1 MRDLRVLVV
10 ADHLLA
16 RAGLAAL
23 LAAQPGLEVVGQTA
37 GGDTLADDLD
47 VYRPDAVVWDLAGEA
62 GAALAQLGAL
72 AGGAPPIVAL
82 LPDDAHA
89 AAAAALLGAAGAGGL
104 LHRDCDTAQLA
115 AALAAAA
122 DGLLALD
129 PALAAAALAG
139 GGPLPAAPVEALT
152 PREREVLQLLA
163 EGLPN
168 KAIALRLAISD
179 HTVKFHVN
187 AIMTKLDA
195 QSRTDAVV
203 RAMRLGLVLL

>member
-10 ADHLLA
+10 ADNLLA

-23 LAAQPGLEVVGQTA
+23 LTAQPGLVVIGQTA
-37 GGDTLADDLD
+37 GGDTLADDLG
-47 VYRPDAVVWDLAGEA
+47 VYRPDAVVWDLGWETR
-62 GAALAQLGAL
+62 AAVARLGAL
-72 AGGAPPIVAL
+72 VSGAPPIVAL
-82 LPDDAHA
+82 LPDDAYA
-89 AAAAALLGAAGAGGL
+89 AAAAVALLGAAGAGGL
-104 LHRDCDTAQLA
+104 LHRDCAADLLA
-115 AALAAAA
+115 AALTAAAG
-122 DGLLALD
+122 GLLTLD

-139 GGPLPAAPVEALT
+139 GAPPADLAEPLT

-187 AIMTKLDA
+187 AIMAKLGA

-203 RAMRLGLVLL
+203 RAMRQGLVLL

>member
-62 GAALAQLGAL
+62 LAQLGAL

-115 AALAAAA
+115 AALTAAA

>member
-10 ADHLLA
+10 ADNLLA

-23 LAAQPGLEVVGQTA
+23 LTAQPGLAVTGQTA

-47 VYRPDAVVWDLAGEA
+47 VYRPDAVVWDLGWETR
-62 GAALAQLGAL
+62 AAVARLGAL
-72 AGGAPPIVAL
+72 VSGAPPIVAL
-82 LPDDAHA
+82 LPDDVYA

-104 LHRDCDTAQLA
+104 LHRDCAADLLA
-115 AALAAAA
+115 AALTAAAG
-122 DGLLALD
+122 GLLTLD

-139 GGPLPAAPVEALT
+139 GAPPADLAEPLT

-187 AIMTKLDA
+187 AIMAKLGA

-203 RAMRLGLVLL
+203 RAMRQGLVLL

>member
-1 MRDLRVLVV
+1 MLVI
-10 ADHLLA
+10 ADNLLA

-23 LAAQPGLEVVGQTA
+23 LAAQPGLIVIGQTA
-37 GGDTLADDLD
+37 GGEALAADLD
-47 VYRPDAVVWDLAGEA
+47 VYQPDLIVWDFGWEA
-62 GAALAQLGAL
+62 QAALAQLA
-72 AGGAPPIVAL
+72 AVIDDAPPIVAL
-82 LPDDAHA
+82 LPDDTYA
-89 AAAAALLGAAGAGGL
+89 AAAAAALGAAGAGGL
-104 LHRDCDTAQLA
+104 LHRDCGADQLA

-122 DGLLALD
+122 GGLLALD
-129 PALAAAALAG
+129 PALAGAALAG
-139 GGPLPAAPVEALT
+139 SGPLPEELAEPLT
-152 PREREVLQLLA
+152 ARENEVLQLLA

-203 RAMRLGLVLL
+203 RAMRLGLVLM